1 MKYQLLIIKNLFL
14 KKFLKWI
21 IIYLSLILLD
31 IYLIYFKIK
40 TPMFS
45 QDDINILFG
54 VSGNNLNILG
64 ILILLFNIFLT
75 IYFIYSIY
83 NYEYNSSYE
92 FISLRIS
99 NNKRNLF
106 KLLVLSIFII
116 SLRIFYYLIIYL
128 IFFKYYEFNIIIFF
142 KNIYIYLIITI
153 ITFLVSHLSYLIKSN

>member
-1 MKYQLLIIKNLFL
+1 
-14 KKFLKWI
+14 
-21 IIYLSLILLD
+21 
-31 IYLIYFKIK
+31 
-40 TPMFS
+40 MFS

-75 IYFIYSIY
+75 IYFTYSIY